1 VKRHYFFVLPILC
14 CVGAAAQSG
23 KVDFYTAADLASREK
38 ALGLKLDAST
48 GSAGSTLEK
57 YPHHLTMFI
66 LREKSGQSEMH
77 AKVADVFIAVDGS
90 AELWT
95 GGKMLQSKTTE
106 PNEERGEGLEGGTKV
121 SLEKGDIVHIAAG
134 VPHQLRIAPGGHF
147 AYFVVKSQEIN

>member
-1 VKRHYFFVLPILC
+1 MKRHCFFMLPVLC
-14 CVGAAAQSG
+14 CAVAAAQSN
-23 KVDFYTAADLASREK
+23 KVDLYTATDLASREQ
-38 ALGLKLDAST
+38 ALRAKLDAST
-48 GSAGSTLEK
+48 GSAGTTLEK
-57 YPHHLTMFI
+57 YPHHLIMFI
-66 LREKSGQSEMH
+66 VREKNGQSEMH

-106 PNEERGEGLEGGTKV
+106 QDEERGEGLEGGTKV
-121 SLEKGDIVHIAAG
+121 LLEKGDIVHIAAG